1 MMNEYDIA
9 LGLQDLKA
17 DPRFDMA
24 TLNYI
29 LTGDR
34 SGYDVIAQTAMQKKQ
49 LENAQEL
56 ARAQKLAEEEYK
68 KDELQKNLRLAD
80 ADFFAAQT
88 ALQKDPNNEVLI
100 ANFNR
105 AKANR
110 EYAEQRVGRQ
120 IPQPVAQPVEAVP
133 EQQAAQPAFSNQEL
147 TKQIDEIF
155 KGEHTDESAA
165 KANEL
170 IGQIKDEATKKE
182 YEQKAVNRGK
192 TKEQKAKAA
201 AEYNAKVKAAA
212 AGEYTYSNAKK
223 KAAELESTYKNRSF
237 TAIKGPNGKYT
248 IKVGNK

>member
-49 LENAQEL
+49 MENAQEL

-88 ALQKDPNNEVLI
+88 ALQKDPNNAVLL

-120 IPQPVAQPVEAVP
+120 IPANVPAEVSPAVE
-133 EQQAAQPAFSNQEL
+133 EQPAVMTNQDL
-147 TKQIDEIF
+147 TANIEEIL
-155 KGEHTDESAA
+155 KGEHTNESAA

-170 IGQIKDEATKKE
+170 IGQIADPALQ
-182 YEQKAVNRGK
+182 EQYKQKMLNRGK
-192 TKEQKAKAA
+192 TKEQKAADEAARKLKA
-201 AEYNAKVKAAA
+201 EQ
-212 AGEYTYSNAKK
+212 
-223 KAAELESTYKNRSF
+223 ELKEANILFQKTKRFDSTKYVRKYKD
-237 TAIKGPNGKYT
+237 GKDYLVRKET
-248 IKVGNK
+248 K

>member
-9 LGLQDLKA
+9 LGLQDLKT

-49 LENAQEL
+49 MENAQEL

-88 ALQKDPNNEVLI
+88 ALQKDPNNAVLL

-120 IPQPVAQPVEAVP
+120 IPEAVP
-133 EQQAAQPAFSNQEL
+133 AAQPAEVAEPAAPVMTNQEL
-147 TKQIDEIF
+147 TANIDEIL
-155 KGEHTDESAA
+155 KGEHTNESAA

-170 IGQIKDEATKKE
+170 IGQIADPAKQQE
-182 YEQKAVNRGK
+182 YQQKMINRGK
-192 TKEQKAKAA
+192 TKEQKAAD
-201 AEYNAKVKAAA
+201 AEARKIKL
-212 AGEYTYSNAKK
+212 EK
-223 KAAELESTYKNRSF
+223 ELKEANILFQKTKRFDNTKYVRKYKD
-237 TAIKGPNGKYT
+237 GKDYLVRKET
-248 IKVGNK
+248 K

>member
-9 LGLQDLKA
+9 LGLQDLKT

-88 ALQKDPNNEVLI
+88 ALQKDPNNAVLL

-120 IPQPVAQPVEAVP
+120 IPEAVP
-133 EQQAAQPAFSNQEL
+133 AAQPAEVVPAAPVMTNQEL
-147 TKQIDEIF
+147 TANIDEIL
-155 KGEHTDESAA
+155 KGEHTNESAA

-170 IGQIKDEATKKE
+170 IGQIADPAKQQE
-182 YEQKAVNRGK
+182 YQQKMINRGK
-192 TKEQKAKAA
+192 TKEQKAADAEARKIQAA
-201 AEYNAKVKAAA
+201 K
-212 AGEYTYSNAKK
+212 
-223 KAAELESTYKNRSF
+223 ELKEANILFQKTKRFDNTKYVRKF
-237 TAIKGPNGKYT
+237 KNGKDYLVRKET
-248 IKVGNK
+248 K

>member
-49 LENAQEL
+49 MENAQEL

-88 ALQKDPNNEVLI
+88 ALQKDPNNAVLL

-120 IPQPVAQPVEAVP
+120 IPADVPTEVAPAVE
-133 EQQAAQPAFSNQEL
+133 EQPAVMTNQEL
-147 TKQIDEIF
+147 IANIEEIL
-155 KGEHTDESAA
+155 KGEHTNDSAA
-165 KANEL
+165 KAKEL
-170 IGQIKDEATKKE
+170 IGQIADPALRDQ
-182 YEQKAVNRGK
+182 YNQKLANRGK
-192 TKEQKAKAA
+192 TKEQKAADAEARKLQAA
-201 AEYNAKVKAAA
+201 K
-212 AGEYTYSNAKK
+212 
-223 KAAELESTYKNRSF
+223 ELKEANTVYKN
-237 TAIKGPNGKYT
+237 TGKYDIT
-248 IKVGNK
+248 KYDVKFKDGKSYLVHKEKK

>member
-9 LGLQDLKA
+9 LGLQDLKT

-49 LENAQEL
+49 MENAQEL

-88 ALQKDPNNEVLI
+88 ALQKDPNNAVLL

-120 IPQPVAQPVEAVP
+120 IPEAVPTAQPVAEPVAEP
-133 EQQAAQPAFSNQEL
+133 AAPIMTNQEL
-147 TKQIDEIF
+147 IANIEEIL
-155 KGEHTDESAA
+155 KGEHTNDSAA

-170 IGQIKDEATKKE
+170 IGQLGDPALQ
-182 YEQKAVNRGK
+182 EQYKQKMINRGK
-192 TKEQKAKAA
+192 TKEQKAAA
-201 AEYNAKVKAAA
+201 AKARKIQAAK
-212 AGEYTYSNAKK
+212 
-223 KAAELESTYKNRSF
+223 ELKEANTVYKN
-237 TAIKGPNGKYT
+237 TGKYDIT
-248 IKVGNK
+248 KYDVKFKDGKSYLVRKEKK

>member
-9 LGLQDLKA
+9 LDLQDLKT

-49 LENAQEL
+49 MENAQEL

-88 ALQKDPNNEVLI
+88 ALQKDPNNAVLL

-120 IPQPVAQPVEAVP
+120 IPAVAQPEVVPAVE
-133 EQQAAQPAFSNQEL
+133 EQPAAPVMTNQDL
-147 TKQIDEIF
+147 TANIEEIL
-155 KGEHTDESAA
+155 KGEHTNDSAA

-170 IGQIKDEATKKE
+170 IGQIADPSLQ
-182 YEQKAVNRGK
+182 EQYKQKMINRGK
-192 TKEQKAKAA
+192 TKEQKAAD
-201 AEYNAKVKAAA
+201 AEARKIKL
-212 AGEYTYSNAKK
+212 EK
-223 KAAELESTYKNRSF
+223 ELKEANILFQKTKRFDNTKYIRKF
-237 TAIKGPNGKYT
+237 KNGKDYLVRKET
-248 IKVGNK
+248 K

>member
-49 LENAQEL
+49 MENAQEL

-80 ADFFAAQT
+80 ADFFSAQM
-88 ALQKDPNNEVLI
+88 ALKKDPYNDDLR
-100 ANFNR
+100 ANFAR

-120 IPQPVAQPVEAVP
+120 IEPEAVPQVQPEAVVP
-133 EQQAAQPAFSNQEL
+133 EQQPAFTNQEL
-147 TKQIDEIF
+147 IANIEEIL
-155 KGEHTDESAA
+155 KGEHTNDSAA

-170 IGQIKDEATKKE
+170 IGQIADPALQDQYKRKLA
-182 YEQKAVNRGK
+182 NRGK
-192 TKEQKAKAA
+192 TKEQKAADAEARKLQAA
-201 AEYNAKVKAAA
+201 K
-212 AGEYTYSNAKK
+212 
-223 KAAELESTYKNRSF
+223 ELKEANILFQKTKRFDNTKYVRKYKD
-237 TAIKGPNGKYT
+237 GKDYLVRKET
-248 IKVGNK
+248 K

>member
-49 LENAQEL
+49 MENAQEL

-88 ALQKDPNNEVLI
+88 ALQKDPNNAVLL

-120 IPQPVAQPVEAVP
+120 IPEAIP
-133 EQQAAQPAFSNQEL
+133 AAQPAEVAEPAAPVMTNQEL
-147 TKQIDEIF
+147 TANIEEIL
-155 KGEHTDESAA
+155 KGEHTNDSAA

-170 IGQIKDEATKKE
+170 IGQIADPALQDQYK
-182 YEQKAVNRGK
+182 QKLANRGK
-192 TKEQKAKAA
+192 TKEQKAADAEARKIQAA
-201 AEYNAKVKAAA
+201 K
-212 AGEYTYSNAKK
+212 
-223 KAAELESTYKNRSF
+223 ELKEANTVYKN
-237 TAIKGPNGKYT
+237 TGKYDIT
-248 IKVGNK
+248 KYDVKFKDGKSYLVRKEKK

>member
-49 LENAQEL
+49 MENAQEL

-88 ALQKDPNNEVLI
+88 ALQKDPNNAVLL

-120 IPQPVAQPVEAVP
+120 IPADVPAEVAPAVE
-133 EQQAAQPAFSNQEL
+133 EQPAAPVMTNQEL
-147 TKQIDEIF
+147 IANIEEIL

-170 IGQIKDEATKKE
+170 ISQLGDPALQ
-182 YEQKAVNRGK
+182 EQYKQKLANRGK
-192 TKEQKAKAA
+192 TKEQKAADAEARKLQAA
-201 AEYNAKVKAAA
+201 K
-212 AGEYTYSNAKK
+212 
-223 KAAELESTYKNRSF
+223 ELKEANTVYKN
-237 TAIKGPNGKYT
+237 TGKYDIT
-248 IKVGNK
+248 KYDVKFKDGKSYLVRKEKK

>member
-49 LENAQEL
+49 MENAQEL

-88 ALQKDPNNEVLI
+88 ALQKDPNNALLL

-120 IPQPVAQPVEAVP
+120 IPEAIP
-133 EQQAAQPAFSNQEL
+133 AAQPAAQPAEVAEPAAPVMTNQEL
-147 TKQIDEIF
+147 TANIEEIL
-155 KGEHTDESAA
+155 KGEHTNDSAA

-170 IGQIKDEATKKE
+170 IGQIADPALQDQYK
-182 YEQKAVNRGK
+182 QKMLNRGK
-192 TKEQKAKAA
+192 TKEQKAAD
-201 AEYNAKVKAAA
+201 AEARKIKL
-212 AGEYTYSNAKK
+212 EK
-223 KAAELESTYKNRSF
+223 ELKEANILFQKTKRFDNTKYVRKYKD
-237 TAIKGPNGKYT
+237 GKDYLVRKET
-248 IKVGNK
+248 K

>member
-49 LENAQEL
+49 MENAQEL

-88 ALQKDPNNEVLI
+88 ALQKDPNNAVLL

-120 IPQPVAQPVEAVP
+120 IPAEVEPVAQPVEAVP
-133 EQQAAQPAFSNQEL
+133 AQPVMTNQEL
-147 TKQIDEIF
+147 AANIEEIL
-155 KGEHTDESAA
+155 KGEHTNDSAA

-170 IGQIKDEATKKE
+170 IGQIADPALQDQYK
-182 YEQKAVNRGK
+182 QKMVNRGK
-192 TKEQKAKAA
+192 TKEQKAADEAA
-201 AEYNAKVKAAA
+201 RKLKLEKELKEANILFQKTKRFDSTKYVRKYKDGKDYLVRKE
-212 AGEYTYSNAKK
+212 KK
-223 KAAELESTYKNRSF
+223 
-237 TAIKGPNGKYT
+237 
-248 IKVGNK
+248 

>member
-9 LGLQDLKA
+9 LGLQDLKT

-49 LENAQEL
+49 MENAQEL

-88 ALQKDPNNEVLI
+88 ALQKDPNNAVLL

-120 IPQPVAQPVEAVP
+120 IPEAVPTAQPVAEPVAEP
-133 EQQAAQPAFSNQEL
+133 AAPIMTNQEL
-147 TKQIDEIF
+147 TANIEEIL
-155 KGEHTDESAA
+155 KGEHTNDSAA

-170 IGQIKDEATKKE
+170 IGQLGDPALQ
-182 YEQKAVNRGK
+182 EQYKQKMINRGK
-192 TKEQKAKAA
+192 TKEHKAA
-201 AEYNAKVKAAA
+201 DAEARKIQAAK
-212 AGEYTYSNAKK
+212 
-223 KAAELESTYKNRSF
+223 ELKEANTVYKN
-237 TAIKGPNGKYT
+237 TGKYDIT
-248 IKVGNK
+248 KYDVKFKDGKSYLVRKEKK

>member
-49 LENAQEL
+49 MENAQEL

-80 ADFFAAQT
+80 ADFFAAQE
-88 ALQKDPNNEVLI
+88 ALQKDPNNDVLR
-100 ANFNR
+100 ANYKR
-105 AKANR
+105 ALANR

-120 IPQPVAQPVEAVP
+120 LPADVPVVAQPAEV
-133 EQQAAQPAFSNQEL
+133 AAPVMTNQDLIANIE
-147 TKQIDEIF
+147 EIL
-155 KGEHTDESAA
+155 KGEHTNESAA

-170 IGQIKDEATKKE
+170 IGQLGDPALQ
-182 YEQKAVNRGK
+182 EQYKQKMINRGK
-192 TKEQKAKAA
+192 TKEQKAADAEARKIQAA
-201 AEYNAKVKAAA
+201 K
-212 AGEYTYSNAKK
+212 
-223 KAAELESTYKNRSF
+223 ELKEANTVYKN
-237 TAIKGPNGKYT
+237 TGKYDIT
-248 IKVGNK
+248 KYVVKFKDGKSYLVRKEKK